1 MVGCPLLASLWVRLV
16 AQLGHCRVYLRQ
28 MVVTPVFGK
37 QKNKV
42 KLLCPYWLVCFT
54 LFLREDGQREE
65 WYLMDYSLWRHF
77 ATGTEVFA
85 QLEATGVE
93 CDDQSGVDKRNVK
106 RGLFS

>member
-42 KLLCPYWLVCFT
+42 KLLAISNV
-54 LFLREDGQREE
+54 R
-65 WYLMDYSLWRHF
+65 
-77 ATGTEVFA
+77 
-85 QLEATGVE
+85 GV
-93 CDDQSGVDKRNVK
+93 
-106 RGLFS
+106 L